1 MIARDANKASNAG
14 KTSTSVTEPTFEL
27 FVQDWYIN
35 CTKTIM
41 QVYKSSKSMNMCDWQ
56 KINDRLIYWQFFII
70 LRNRIHMYDH
80 CCYMIY
86 TYKIVF
92 IWTLFQFKI
101 HKYVWLYQETRR
113 AGGHMWGRP
122 KRLRGMQSCQS
133 RNLYRFVSGQF

>member
-1 MIARDANKASNAG
+1 
-14 KTSTSVTEPTFEL
+14 
-27 FVQDWYIN
+27 
-35 CTKTIM
+35 M
-41 QVYKSSKSMNMCDWQ
+41 QVKQVMQVRLAHLWLSRLLSYLFRTGTLTAQKLSYRYSKVQNLYICVIGNKW
-56 KINDRLIYWQFFII
+56 INNRLIDWQFFII
-70 LRNRIHMYDH
+70 LKNLIHMYDH
-80 CCYMIY
+80 YCHILY

>member
-14 KTSTSVTEPTFEL
+14 KTSTSVTEPSYL
-27 FVQDWYIN
+27 FRTGTLTAQKLSYRYSKVQNLYICVIGN
-35 CTKTIM
+35 K
-41 QVYKSSKSMNMCDWQ
+41 W
-56 KINDRLIYWQFFII
+56 INNRLIDWQFFII
-70 LRNRIHMYDH
+70 LKNLIHMYDH
-80 CCYMIY
+80 YCHILYIY
-86 TYKIVF
+86 KYVF

-133 RNLYRFVSGQF
+133 RNLYRGVSGQF